1 MYQTLDKN
9 GEGWTVYSDMS
20 TAFDRANVLVALLSC
35 LRREWSKRL
44 KFLYLMLISPDFSK
58 HIVSRVSNYA
68 CRCLTVDSHFSL
80 HSITT
85 LSKTSFSFPHSVINT
100 VLPTYLILLYER
112 LTNNSFYSFFFW
124 DTAGGWIAHWTAI
137 TFLKQGQNGQEH
149 KKKSTPVSLPWVNLK
164 GFGRSA
170 IHTLGRYSKSIQIFG
185 YISF

>member
-1 MYQTLDKN
+1 
-9 GEGWTVYSDMS
+9 
-20 TAFDRANVLVALLSC
+20 
-35 LRREWSKRL
+35 
-44 KFLYLMLISPDFSK
+44 MLISPDFSK

-68 CRCLTVDSHFSL
+68 CSCLTVDSHFSL

-124 DTAGGWIAHWTAI
+124 IP
-137 TFLKQGQNGQEH
+137 QEVELLIEQPLH
-149 KKKSTPVSLPWVNLK
+149 SLSRGRMAKNIKKKSTPVSLPWVNLK